1 MVYIYATAILGVLS
15 IIGLISMAVDKSK
28 AKRGAWRI
36 PEKVLFAIAFLGGGL
51 GSLIGMYAF
60 RHKTKHTSFVIGIPI
75 GAVVSVAI
83 VYGVAYLISMIS

>member
-1 MVYIYATAILGVLS
+1 MIYIYATAILGVLS

-75 GAVVSVAI
+75 GAVVSVAV

>member
-1 MVYIYATAILGVLS
+1 MIYVYATVVLGVLS

-60 RHKTKHTSFVIGIPI
+60 RHKTKHTSFIIGIPI
-75 GAVVSVAI
+75 GALVSLFI
-83 VYGVAYLISMIS
+83 VYGVAYLISIM

>member
-1 MVYIYATAILGVLS
+1 MIYVYATAVLGVLS

-36 PEKVLFAIAFLGGGL
+36 PEKALFAIAFLGGGL

-60 RHKTKHTSFVIGIPI
+60 RHKTKHVSFVIGIPI
-75 GAVVSVAI
+75 GAIISVAVI
-83 VYGVAYLISMIS
+83 YGAAYLIGTLL

>member
-1 MVYIYATAILGVLS
+1 MIYVYATAILGVLS

>member
-1 MVYIYATAILGVLS
+1 MIYVYATAVLGVLS

-36 PEKVLFAIAFLGGGL
+36 PEKVLFVIAFLGGGL

-60 RHKTKHTSFVIGIPI
+60 RHKTKHVSFVIGIPI
-75 GAVVSVAI
+75 GAVVSLVI
-83 VYGVAYLISMIS
+83 VYGVAYLVGIM

>member
-51 GSLIGMYAF
+51 GSLIGMYVF

-75 GAVVSVAI
+75 GAVISVAI

>member
-1 MVYIYATAILGVLS
+1 MIYIYATAILGVLS
-15 IIGLISMAVDKSK
+15 IIGLISMAADKSK

-75 GAVVSVAI
+75 GAVVSVAV

>member
-1 MVYIYATAILGVLS
+1 MIYVYATVVLGVLS

-36 PEKVLFAIAFLGGGL
+36 PEKVLFAVAFLGGGL

-60 RHKTKHTSFVIGIPI
+60 RHKTKHTSFIVGIPI

-83 VYGVAYLISMIS
+83 IYGVAYLVGMIL

>member
-1 MVYIYATAILGVLS
+1 MIYVYATVVLGVLS

-36 PEKVLFAIAFLGGGL
+36 PEKALFAVAFIGGGL

-60 RHKTKHTSFVIGIPI
+60 RHKTKHTSFIVGIPI

-83 VYGVAYLISMIS
+83 IYGVAYLVSMIL

>member
-1 MVYIYATAILGVLS
+1 MIYVYATAVLGVLG

-36 PEKVLFAIAFLGGGL
+36 PEKVLFVIAFLGGGL

-60 RHKTKHTSFVIGIPI
+60 RHKTKHVSFVIGIPI
-75 GAVVSVAI
+75 GAIISVAVI
-83 VYGVAYLISMIS
+83 YGAAYLIGTLL

>member
-1 MVYIYATAILGVLS
+1 MIYVYATAVLGVLS

-60 RHKTKHTSFVIGIPI
+60 RHKTKHTSFIIGIPI

-83 VYGVAYLISMIS
+83 IYGVAYLISIM

>member
-1 MVYIYATAILGVLS
+1 MIYVYATAVLGVLS

-36 PEKVLFAIAFLGGGL
+36 SEKVLFVIAFLGGGL

-60 RHKTKHTSFVIGIPI
+60 RHKTKHTSFIIGIPI
-75 GAVVSVAI
+75 GALVSLSI
-83 VYGVAYLISMIS
+83 VYGVAYLISIM

>member
-1 MVYIYATAILGVLS
+1 MIYVYATAVLGVLS

-36 PEKVLFAIAFLGGGL
+36 PEKVLFVIAFLGGGL

-60 RHKTKHTSFVIGIPI
+60 RHKTKHVSFVIGIPI
-75 GAVVSVAI
+75 GAIISVAVI
-83 VYGVAYLISMIS
+83 YGAAYLIGTLL

>member
-1 MVYIYATAILGVLS
+1 MIYVYATVVLGVLS

-36 PEKVLFAIAFLGGGL
+36 PEKVLFAVAFLGGGL

-60 RHKTKHTSFVIGIPI
+60 RHKTKHTSFIVGIPI

-83 VYGVAYLISMIS
+83 IYGVAYLIGMIL

>member
-1 MVYIYATAILGVLS
+1 MIYVYATAILGVLS
-15 IIGLISMAVDKSK
+15 VIGLISMAVDKSK